1 MSVPATSGRP
11 YAGHRPAQG
20 LGLALVLS
28 GTLLLACSDTIAKLI
43 FDDAPLSQY
52 IVMVG
57 VMVLP
62 SLLAM
67 MAAMRRLPGL
77 RIRNKRMLG
86 LRALCMVG
94 STFCFFAGLQRM
106 PLGDTYAISFTS
118 PIFAL
123 IFAAWLLREQVG
135 WRRWSAVLI
144 GFCGTVLAIL
154 PSGQGYD
161 WSAALFPIGAALSG
175 SLRDI
180 SSRRLSMT
188 DDSLGILFYS
198 VFAVMLGG
206 VVLSFFETWAPIGFG
221 LLGLLA
227 ACALIQTTASL
238 LQIEAYRYAEVSFLA
253 PFRYVVLLFAALLGY
268 LVWHDVPTWNVAL
281 GGAII
286 AGSGL
291 FIWYRERL
299 RRRAA

>member
-1 MSVPATSGRP
+1 MSAPAAPASP

-28 GTLLLACSDTIAKLI
+28 GTLLLACSDTIAKLV
-43 FDDAPLSQY
+43 FDTAPLSQY
-52 IVMVG
+52 IVLVG
-57 VMVLP
+57 VLVLP
-62 SLLAM
+62 SLLAV
-67 MAAMRRLPGL
+67 MAATRRLPGL
-77 RIRNKRMLG
+77 RIKNTRMLG
-86 LRALCMVG
+86 LRSLCMVG

-123 IFAAWLLREQVG
+123 TFAAWLLHEKVG
-135 WRRWSAVLI
+135 WRRWSAVLV
-144 GFCGTVLAIL
+144 GFCGVVLAIL
-154 PSGQGYD
+154 PTGQGYD
-161 WSAALFPIGAALSG
+161 WSAALFPLGAALSG

-206 VVLSFFETWAPIGFG
+206 IVLSFFEAWAPVDLALIG
-221 LLGLLA
+221 LIA

-238 LQIEAYRYAEVSFLA
+238 LQIEAYRFAEVSFLA

-268 LVWHDVPTWNVAL
+268 LVWGDVPAWNVAV

-299 RRRAA
+299 RQRAA